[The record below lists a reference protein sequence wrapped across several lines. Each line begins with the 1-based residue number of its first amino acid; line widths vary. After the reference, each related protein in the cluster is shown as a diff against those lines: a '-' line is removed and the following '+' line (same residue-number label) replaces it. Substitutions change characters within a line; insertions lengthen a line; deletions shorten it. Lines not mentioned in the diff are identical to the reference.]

1 MKSNGTTSYRR
12 DSISGGRKDE
22 PQLISGGT
30 RKTYTCCPTSIT
42 PATLRTLSESFPRS
56 HPYQTTAQK
65 QSPTITP
72 GWVESTSSTKEGM
85 PTRWIDDL
93 TSPGTNF
100 FYFLLD
106 AAIANSFLQ
115 MKAIGE
121 MSYLWFRLVLGRQQI
136 NSQTFNGSN
145 NHPY

>member
-30 RKTYTCCPTSIT
+30 RKTYMCCPTSIT
-42 PATLRTLSESFPRS
+42 PATLKTSESFPRS

-121 MSYLWFRLVLGRQQI
+121 MSYLCFRLVLGCQQI